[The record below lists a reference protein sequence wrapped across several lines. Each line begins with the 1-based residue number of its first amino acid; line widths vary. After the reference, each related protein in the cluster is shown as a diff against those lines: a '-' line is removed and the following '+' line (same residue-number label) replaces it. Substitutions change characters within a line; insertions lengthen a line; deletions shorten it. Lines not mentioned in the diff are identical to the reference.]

1 MELMIR
7 VGGSPSKISSNSEI
21 ERANGT
27 ALGDAVSVQVSR
39 KVRVMRMMKML
50 MLMLKMMMMM
60 MVMVLL
66 LLLLLLLLL
75 NKMLRR
81 EMMSGGN
88 YWLLRG

>member
-27 ALGDAVSVQVSR
+27 ALGDAVSVQMSR

-50 MLMLKMMMMM
+50 MLKMMMMM
-60 MVMVLL
+60 MVMV